1 MIRDKYLSKIKE
13 KFIKQLLLLKCST
26 IMAEKESENAVIV
39 SRANPERKVFG
50 GGAAK
55 ARVINQIP
63 DDILND
69 PELAEAISVLPSNYS
84 FEIHKT
90 VFFRHFFSNYCFISN
105 VLNIAHSCIGMA
117 CKTG

>member
-1 MIRDKYLSKIKE
+1 
-13 KFIKQLLLLKCST
+13 
-26 IMAEKESENAVIV
+26 MAENVTIEDAVV
-39 SRANPERKVFG
+39 SRANPELKVFG

-63 DDILND
+63 DEILND

-90 VFFRHFFSNYCFISN
+90 VGLKYFNYCMKSLDLTN
-105 VLNIAHSCIGMA
+105 CVYL
-117 CKTG
+117 

>member
-1 MIRDKYLSKIKE
+1 
-13 KFIKQLLLLKCST
+13 
-26 IMAEKESENAVIV
+26 MAENVTIEDAVV

-63 DDILND
+63 DEILND

-90 VFFRHFFSNYCFISN
+90 VGLKYFYCCMKSLELTN
-105 VLNIAHSCIGMA
+105 CVYL
-117 CKTG
+117 

>member
-1 MIRDKYLSKIKE
+1 M
-13 KFIKQLLLLKCST
+13 
-26 IMAEKESENAVIV
+26 MAEKESENAIV
-39 SRANPERKVFG
+39 SRANPERKVYG

-55 ARVINQIP
+55 ARVVNQIP

-90 VFFRHFFSNYCFISN
+90 VLFIILFQVIHFHNQLFC
-105 VLNIAHSCIGMA
+105 LHS
-117 CKTG
+117 

>member
-1 MIRDKYLSKIKE
+1 LAQS
-13 KFIKQLLLLKCST
+13 QA

-63 DDILND
+63 DTILND
-69 PELAEAISVLPSNYS
+69 PELAEAISVLPCNYS

-90 VFFRHFFSNYCFISN
+90 VFFRHLFY
-105 VLNIAHSCIGMA
+105 
-117 CKTG
+117 